1 MSFQSGFSGEYE
13 GFDRLDLIQMVLR
26 GLGSTVTTPGT
37 DTAADYSRYPKND
50 IIKQITIAESQF
62 NMKTDALTTFAIV
75 EAVGSRSEYRL
86 PRRCMK
92 VTDAKYY
99 TSETTYEQLKQMTS
113 RTQMKRISSSWKVDS
128 GGRPEYVY
136 PGFGYGNV
144 RSFGAYPKPSSD
156 GDTYDGTSMGIV
168 TAATD
173 FTFTGNITGTHKAGF
188 ANSAFLVDNAG
199 RNFVTLGVTVGM
211 MIFNTTDGSSGQI
224 TAIGNQDATN
234 DKITVTLSGGT
245 DDDFDTDDSF
255 VVTVGE
261 YGVVIRAD
269 NSEEWAFSSIYGA
282 VQDINPLSGNFLL
295 EFVKRPL
302 LLDIDT
308 QFPEIPPEHHHALAE
323 RAIWKLGMAE
333 YNSETVLTRA
343 SQGKEAWL
351 QAVADYSIFTDPE
364 IEYDDILED
373 REALEFGDY

>member
-13 GFDRLDLIQMVLR
+13 GFDRLQLIQLVLR

-37 DTAADYSRYPKND
+37 DDAADYSRYPKAD
-50 IIKQITIAESQF
+50 IVNQLTIAESQF
-62 NMKTDALTTFAIV
+62 NMRTDTLTTFAIV
-75 EAVGSRSEYRL
+75 EAVANRTRYRL

-92 VTDAKYY
+92 ITDAKFY
-99 TSETTYEQLKQMTS
+99 TAETLYEQLTQKTS
-113 RTQMKRISSSWKVDS
+113 RTQMKRVSRSYLTDTA
-128 GGRPEYVY
+128 GRPEYIY
-136 PGFGYGNV
+136 PGYGYGNV
-144 RSFGAYPKPSSD
+144 REFAAYPRPSTD
-156 GDTYDGTSMGIV
+156 GTTYDGSTMGVV

-173 FTFTGNITGTHKAGF
+173 FTFTGNITGTHKTGF
-188 ANSAFLVDNAG
+188 GNSAFLVDNDG
-199 RNFVTLGVTVGM
+199 RNFAALGVTVGM

-234 DKITVTLSGGT
+234 DKISVTLSGGT

-269 NSEEWAFSSIYGA
+269 NSEEWAFSSTYGA
-282 VQDINPLSGNFLL
+282 LQDITPLSGNFLL

-302 LLDIDT
+302 LLDLDT

-323 RAIWKLGMAE
+323 RAIWKLGGAE
-333 YNSETVLTRA
+333 YNSETVRGRA
-343 SQGKEAWL
+343 AEGQNSWL
-351 QAVADYSIFTDPE
+351 QAIADYGIFTDPE

>member
-1 MSFQSGFSGEYE
+1 MSFQSGFAGEYE
-13 GFDRLDLIQMVLR
+13 GFDRLELIQMVLR
-26 GLGSTVTTPGT
+26 GLGSPVATPGT
-37 DTAADYSRYPKND
+37 DTAADYSRYPKTD
-50 IIKQITIAESQF
+50 IIKQLTIAESQF
-62 NMKTDALTTFAIV
+62 NMKTDTLTTFAIV
-75 EAVGSRSEYRL
+75 EAVASRSEYRL

-92 VTDAKYY
+92 ITDAKFY
-99 TSETTYEQLKQMTS
+99 TGDTTYEQLKQMTS
-113 RTQMKRISSSWKVDS
+113 RTQMKRIDNTWKVATA
-128 GGRPEYVY
+128 GRPEYVY

-156 GDTYDGTSMGIV
+156 GTTYTGASMGIV

-173 FTFTGNITGTHKAGF
+173 FTFTGNLTGTHKTGF
-188 ANSAFLVDNAG
+188 ANSAFLVDNDG
-199 RNFVTLGVTVGM
+199 RNFATLGVTVGM

-269 NSEEWAFSSIYGA
+269 NSEEWAFSSEYGA
-282 VQDINPLSGNFLL
+282 VQDITPLSGNFLL

-302 LLDIDT
+302 LLDLDT
-308 QFPEIPPEHHHALAE
+308 QFPEIPVEHHHALAE
-323 RAIWKLGMAE
+323 RSIWKLGGAE
-333 YNSETVLTRA
+333 YNSETVRA
-343 SQGKEAWL
+343 RAAEGQTSWL
-351 QAVADYSIFTDPE
+351 QAIQDYGVFTDPE
-364 IEYDDILED
+364 IEYDDLLED
-373 REALEFGDY
+373 REGLEFGDY